1 MLATDP
7 LSLVFIGCF
16 VVSGTFLILSTI
28 LGFGHGH
35 FFHIGH
41 TGHAGDVGHV
51 GHAGPAADHIAGHA
65 SGVIHHALPQGHA
78 AGHSAHVATPSNAN
92 QSQNTAASAQA
103 SPPIWATLAGYL
115 NLYAILTFLFWF
127 GFIGYILHNL
137 THAGSL
143 VAFFGALLVGVIG
156 AVLINIAM
164 SRLMGKDDGEL
175 SAESSEMIGTIAT
188 VSMPIRVGGIGEVI
202 YTKGIGGRKSIGAR
216 SIDGLAIARDAEVVI
231 IGYEKGIAQVQT
243 WEHFMAETDE
253 ELNQSSLRTEKGGDG
268 SAHTT
273 DVISSH
279 QE

>member
-16 VVSGTFLILSTI
+16 VVSGTFLILSSI

-35 FFHIGH
+35 FLHIGH
-41 TGHAGDVGHV
+41 TGHAGAAGHV
-51 GHAGPAADHIAGHA
+51 GHAGPAVGHA
-65 SGVIHHALPQGHA
+65 SGVIHHALPHGHA
-78 AGHSAHVATPSNAN
+78 AGQSAHVATHSNA
-92 QSQNTAASAQA
+92 SQGQNAATSAQTNP
-103 SPPIWATLAGYL
+103 SIWATLAGAL

-137 THAGSL
+137 TNAGSL
-143 VAFFGALLVGVIG
+143 VAFFGALLVGVVG

-164 SRLMGKDDGEL
+164 RRLMGKDDGEL
-175 SAESSEMIGTIAT
+175 TAESSEMIGTIAT
-188 VSMPIRVGGIGEVI
+188 VSMPIRAGGIGEVI
-202 YTKGIGGRKSIGAR
+202 YSKGAGGRKSIGAR
-216 SIDGLAIARDAEVVI
+216 SIDAQAIPRDAEVVI

-243 WEHFMAETDE
+243 WDHFMAEAE
-253 ELNQSSLRTEKGGDG
+253 ETLEQTPLRMEKGGDG
-268 SAHTT
+268 SAHAT